1 MKIYNKKKFG
11 SGFICIVLGV
21 LNFLAC
27 FSTGFDVSGM
37 VITLALL
44 FIGGGSVMRSFSRNM
59 SREDKLDELDE
70 RNRLIDLKTKSR
82 AFRLTQAI
90 CFGLM
95 LLFLVMGKMSG
106 EILLISAGVALAF
119 AYAVSMFTEIFT
131 YFYYEKHN

>member
-106 EILLISAGVALAF
+106 EILLISAGVGLAF

-131 YFYYEKHN
+131 YLYYEKRN

>member
-44 FIGGGSVMRSFSRNM
+44 FIGGGYIMRSFSRNM

-106 EILLISAGVALAF
+106 EILLISAGVGLAF

-131 YFYYEKHN
+131 YFYYEKPN

>member
-106 EILLISAGVALAF
+106 EILLISAGVGLAF

>member
-95 LLFLVMGKMSG
+95 GKMSG
-106 EILLISAGVALAF
+106 EILLISAGVGLAF

>member
-27 FSTGFDVSGM
+27 FSTGFDISGM

-44 FIGGGSVMRSFSRNM
+44 FIGGGFTIRSFSRDM
-59 SREDKLDELDE
+59 SREDRLEELDE

-95 LLFLVMGKMSG
+95 LLFLVMGKISG
-106 EILLISAGVALAF
+106 ETLLISMGVGLAF
-119 AYAVSMFTEIFT
+119 AYAISMFTELFT
-131 YFYYEKHN
+131 YLYYEKHN

>member
-70 RNRLIDLKTKSR
+70 RNRMIDLKTKSR

-106 EILLISAGVALAF
+106 EILLISAGVGLAF

-131 YFYYEKHN
+131 YLYYEKRN

>member
-44 FIGGGSVMRSFSRNM
+44 FIGGGSIMRSFSRNM

-70 RNRLIDLKTKSR
+70 RNRLIDLKTKSK

-95 LLFLVMGKMSG
+95 LLFLVMGKLSG
-106 EILLISAGVALAF
+106 EILLISAGVGLAF

-131 YFYYEKHN
+131 YLYYEKHN

>member
-1 MKIYNKKKFG
+1 
-11 SGFICIVLGV
+11 
-21 LNFLAC
+21 
-27 FSTGFDVSGM
+27 SGM

-106 EILLISAGVALAF
+106 EILLISAGVGLAF

>member
-1 MKIYNKKKFG
+1 
-11 SGFICIVLGV
+11 
-21 LNFLAC
+21 
-27 FSTGFDVSGM
+27 
-37 VITLALL
+37 
-44 FIGGGSVMRSFSRNM
+44 MRSFSRNM

-106 EILLISAGVALAF
+106 EILLISAGVGLAF

-131 YFYYEKHN
+131 YLYYEKRN

>member
-44 FIGGGSVMRSFSRNM
+44 FIGGGYIMRIFSRNM

-106 EILLISAGVALAF
+106 EILLISAGVGLAF

-131 YFYYEKHN
+131 YLYYEKRN

>member
-82 AFRLTQAI
+82 AFRLPQAI

-106 EILLISAGVALAF
+106 EILLISAGVGLAF

-131 YFYYEKHN
+131 YLYYEKRN

>member
-44 FIGGGSVMRSFSRNM
+44 FIVGGSVMRSFSRNM

-106 EILLISAGVALAF
+106 EILLISAGVGLAF

-131 YFYYEKHN
+131 YLYYEKRN

>member
-21 LNFLAC
+21 LTFLAC

-44 FIGGGSVMRSFSRNM
+44 FIGGGYIMRSFSRNM

-106 EILLISAGVALAF
+106 EILLISAGVGLAF